1 MTLLSASAAL
11 PACIMESFNC
21 AGGTSTM
28 LTQIPVI
35 DFLLLLL
42 LNIGLGAAG
51 IFPSVLLTA
60 VNINSFGVALGT
72 VLSLS
77 GEIFG
82 AIAGFYLYRFGFSK
96 IDPQWLKKPFW
107 QYLQRSSGSRV
118 FLAVISLRLIPF
130 VPSGFVTAGAAL
142 TSISA
147 PLFMIASTI
156 GKIPAVILEAAVVY
170 GVILTVPPGYQYALA
185 IGILVLTGLVW
196 KKNGR
201 RNSDV
206 IENDSDL

>member
-1 MTLLSASAAL
+1 
-11 PACIMESFNC
+11 
-21 AGGTSTM
+21 M

-35 DFLLLLL
+35 DFILLLL
-42 LNIGLGAAG
+42 LNMGLGALG

-60 VNINSFGVALGT
+60 LNINSFGVTLGT
-72 VLSLS
+72 VLSLA

-96 IDPQWLKKPFW
+96 IDPHWLKKPFW

-118 FLAVISLRLIPF
+118 LWAVIGLRLIPF

-156 GKIPAVILEAAVVY
+156 GKIPAVILEVAVVY
-170 GVILTVPPGYQYALA
+170 GVTLTVPPSYQYAIA
-185 IGILVLTGLVW
+185 IGILILTGLVW
-196 KKNGR
+196 NKNRR
-201 RNSDV
+201 RNSDAT
-206 IENDSDL
+206 EK